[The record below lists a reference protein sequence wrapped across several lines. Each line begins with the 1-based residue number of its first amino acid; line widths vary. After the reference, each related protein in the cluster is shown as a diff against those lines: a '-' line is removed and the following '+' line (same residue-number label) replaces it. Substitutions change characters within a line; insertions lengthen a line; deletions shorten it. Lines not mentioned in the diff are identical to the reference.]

1 MSRYVSYAAASS
13 AYPLNKAGSSNT
25 KITLASAQQPPALGA
40 PDDVKETAL
49 VVVDNFDGGMSF
61 SIGECFKRALTNKK
75 FPEASQH
82 LVTLIERL
90 AIFGTSDTRV
100 NVNATKLTAESRVL
114 FYELAR
120 HNLPLVVQTIRSVYR
135 DNRAPKVT
143 HVVYL
148 TALLTSATAEDAGS
162 EKNMV
167 ELRSKG
173 YGIVPMFRMT
183 THLFEWVNTHIS
195 LCSLHAKGMDDIAIA
210 KAPGLVFTR
219 SGRGGRGRSAPA
231 KPAKAPK
238 LARAGG
244 TGAGFRKA
252 VEAWYLARCAKVEDA
267 MNLAIQ
273 VVKYANRVGY
283 THKDVLALIH
293 IKMTTREK
301 CGCKVKSA
309 CKCAPPEAH
318 ELKNVIPVAGQIPL
332 AYAVYGLDHAGK
344 ILCDGVARLE
354 HNGGDPEKDPDTV
367 QALKVF
373 AFLCAVEKT
382 KTEGTNVDDV
392 CQYIRLFRLTR
403 EMVSNTKLSDV
414 GVAWDLLV
422 KNSFAPQELRAIQRV
437 LLLEKLPLHTLV
449 NSLFADQEIKVD
461 EAKVDEAK
469 GQKVLQIGAPAT
481 ALVRNLNK
489 LDKLVSHDT
498 NPRADELIAALTKH
512 LTNPEVLLKGLLHPI
527 NLFNAWAVYSRGR
540 GHLGS
545 LTWTP
550 VEAINKALLDATEM
564 AFKGLKGFDF
574 PIAFLMDASSSMS
587 QEGSAPGMPCLN
599 ALDIAVLILLTMYR
613 ASVVSSEKSGKPM
626 PNHLVGY
633 FGGSSCGVYGNN
645 SRSSR
650 YGYGCRT
657 DNSVNKMITDQELA
671 ERSEP
676 FKDVTTK
683 FSSKT
688 TFQEAKVALGN
699 GGHLGMTDVSSSLW
713 SVISK
718 LRNTMT
724 QVTAGN
730 KLYKDLTL
738 FQLPGFYELL
748 VFVTDNDVNSGD
760 QPMDVLKLYWDLVRQ
775 AFHLL
780 PFDKD
785 GVKTDPSVLFN
796 KHMPRMVVVATQGG
810 DKTIGDP
817 RDSRILNVCGFDSS
831 APALIDAFVNKGVA
845 ATVDGEGEDDE

>member
-1 MSRYVSYAAASS
+1 MSRYVSHAS
-13 AYPLNKAGSSNT
+13 AYPLNNKAASSS
-25 KITLASAQQPPALGA
+25 KMQISLASAQQSPALGT
-40 PDDVKETAL
+40 PEEVKETAL
-49 VVVDNFDGGMSF
+49 VVVENFDGGMSF
-61 SIGECFKRALTNKK
+61 SIGECFKRALALKHSA
-75 FPEASQH
+75 EASQH
-82 LVTLIERL
+82 LVTLVERL

-100 NVNATKLTAESRVL
+100 DVSATKLTAENRVL

-120 HNLPLVVQTIRSVYR
+120 FNLPLVVQTLASVYNQ
-135 DNRAPKVT
+135 NRAPKVT

-162 EKNMV
+162 EQSMV

-173 YGIVPMFRMT
+173 YGLVSMFRMT
-183 THLFEWVNTHIS
+183 THLFEWINTHIS
-195 LCSLHAKGMDDIAIA
+195 LCSLHAKGLEDKEVE
-210 KAPGLVFTR
+210 KAPGLVFTGR
-219 SGRGGRGRSAPA
+219 SARRGRSSHPA

-252 VEAWYLARCAKVEDA
+252 VEAWYLARCAKIEDA

-301 CGCKVKSA
+301 CACKVKSA
-309 CKCAPPEAH
+309 CKCPPPEAH

-344 ILCDGVARLE
+344 ILADGVARLE
-354 HNGGDPEKDPDTV
+354 HFGGDPEKDPDTL

-373 AFLCAVEKT
+373 AFLCAVEKA
-382 KTEGTNVDDV
+382 KAEGTDVDTV
-392 CQYIRLFRLTR
+392 CRYIRLFRLTR

-422 KNSFAPQELRAIQRV
+422 KSSYSPKELRATQRV

-449 NSLFADQEIKVD
+449 NSLFADVD
-461 EAKVDEAK
+461 EEVKEEHK
-469 GQKVLQIGAPAT
+469 GQKALQIGAPAT

-489 LDKLVSHDT
+489 LDKLVSRDT
-498 NPRADELIAALTKH
+498 NPRADELIMALSKH
-512 LTNPEVLLKGLLHPI
+512 LTNPDVLLKGLLHPI

-545 LTWTP
+545 MTWTP
-550 VEAINKALLDATEM
+550 VEAINQALLDATEL

-587 QEGSAPGMPCLN
+587 TEGSAPGMPCLK
-599 ALDIAVLILLTMYR
+599 ALDVAVLLLLTMYR
-613 ASVVSSEKSGKPM
+613 ASALHAEKSGKPM
-626 PNHLVGY
+626 PNHMVGY
-633 FGGSSCGVYGNN
+633 FGGSSCGAYGKT
-645 SRSSR
+645 SRG
-650 YGYGCRT
+650 YGYGHQTDRT
-657 DNSVNKMITDQELA
+657 VNKMITDQELA

-676 FKDVTTK
+676 FKEVTARFT
-683 FSSKT
+683 SKT
-688 TFQEAKVALGN
+688 TFQEAKNALGN
-699 GGHLGMTDVSSSLW
+699 GAHLGMTDVSSALW

-718 LRNTMT
+718 LRNSVA
-724 QVTAGN
+724 QVKAGN
-730 KLYKDLTL
+730 KLFKDLSL

-760 QPMDVLKLYWDLVRQ
+760 QPMDVLKLYWGLVRQ
-775 AFHLL
+775 AFQIL

-785 GVKTDPSVLFN
+785 GKKADPEILFN
-796 KHMPRMVVVATQGG
+796 KYMPRMVVVATQGG

-831 APALIDAFVNKGVA
+831 APALIDAFVNKGA
-845 ATVDGEGEDDE
+845 APAPADAEEDD